1 MEERELNEQILQ
13 ETLAIE
19 QAAEEAMEMQMMQDM
34 MWINFEIM
42 IIFDII
48 LYCLYNIIY
57 TVNRIVSILVETYL
71 CISISMYSRLPK

>member
-42 IIFDII
+42 IIFEII

-57 TVNRIVSILVETYL
+57 TVKPNSFKFIWN
-71 CISISMYSRLPK
+71 